1 MDTYKCRDRE
11 RKDYIMRDSKMFNTV
26 PADTLILGDNQYYS
40 KDCYKT
46 RLNNNVLV
54 VGTSGAGKTRSIVI
68 PNLLQASGNYV
79 ISDPKGYLSK

>member
-1 MDTYKCRDRE
+1 MK
-11 RKDYIMRDSKMFNTV
+11 DSKMFNMV

-54 VGTSGAGKTRSIVI
+54 VGT
-68 PNLLQASGNYV
+68 
-79 ISDPKGYLSK
+79 